1 MAKRTDIQD
10 STLLL
15 ERIWNDVQDNSYHEK
30 MENRKKRGKT
40 NSDPKWWIFVV
51 LTVGGLIFGIGAS
64 ITRES
69 IPLSLQ
75 NRDLLRSNITAQ
87 SVLLEQKETSLEQI
101 TQKISS
107 LQEAQAALLPNVDQD
122 ELALLNAI
130 TGYQAITAPG
140 VMVELTDADL
150 SKLGLDVDPGLAK
163 VFATDLVTIVNG
175 LWTAGAEAIAIGNQ
189 RLAPRSAISQSGE
202 AILVNYRPI
211 LPPYQI
217 YAVGPDSLLSD
228 FIKTNDFIE
237 VNEVSR
243 VYGIGLKVTNLDSI
257 DIPTAV
263 RPMPDISGLKI
274 GSEE

>member
-1 MAKRTDIQD
+1 MSKRTETQD

-15 ERIWNDVQDNSYHEK
+15 QRIWNDVQDNSYHEK

-40 NSDPKWWIFVV
+40 NSDPKWWIVVV
-51 LTVGGLIFGIGAS
+51 LTIGGLIFGIGAS

-75 NRDLLRSNITAQ
+75 NRDLLREGITGQ
-87 SVLLEQKETSLEQI
+87 SLLLEQKESTLEEI
-101 TQKISS
+101 TQQISS
-107 LQEAQAALLPNVDQD
+107 LQETQAALLPNVDQD
-122 ELALLNAI
+122 ELALLNAV
-130 TGYQAITAPG
+130 TGYQAISGPG
-140 VMVELTDADL
+140 VVVELTDADL
-150 SKLGLDVDPGLAK
+150 SKLGLDVDPSLAK

-189 RLAPRSAISQSGE
+189 RVAPRSAISQSGE

-228 FIKTNDFIE
+228 FLKTSDFKE

-243 VYGIGLKVTNLDSI
+243 VYGIGLNVNKIDSI

-274 GSEE
+274 GSEK